1 MMRSRT
7 LTTMLVFICAIAPDL
22 LADTVSDRQR
32 DFLRSLELFDM
43 AKSPE
48 EFRESAKVLES
59 FVADG
64 FCNGAVYY
72 NLGNAYYRAG
82 DFGRAI
88 LNYRK
93 AKHYLPRDPLLEANL
108 QQALASAPGKIAEPP
123 MPWWQH
129 VMFWQESL
137 SHPARVAIALISS
150 SLAPILAFI
159 AFWFRRH
166 NLLWLAGGMTAMA
179 LLFTLDAGLN
189 SPERFSASRAVIS
202 GETVARKGI
211 GKDYE
216 AAFDAPLRDG
226 AEFIILNETSGWTFG
241 HFAGIGNGWVRNEF
255 VAR

>member
-1 MMRSRT
+1 MMSLKT
-7 LTTMLVFICAIAPDL
+7 LIMMQIFLCALAPDP
-22 LADTVSDRQR
+22 LAGTAGDRQR
-32 DFLRSLELFDM
+32 DFLGSLELFDI

-48 EFRESAKVLES
+48 DFRESAKLLES
-59 FVADG
+59 IVADG
-64 FCNGAVYY
+64 FCNGVVYY

-93 AKHYLPRDPLLEANL
+93 AKPYRPRDPLLEANL

-123 MPWWQH
+123 KPWWQH
-129 VMFWQESL
+129 VMFWQEYL
-137 SHPARVAIALISS
+137 SHPSRVAIALISFT
-150 SLAPILAFI
+150 LAPILAFVS
-159 AFWFRRH
+159 FLFSRRRF
-166 NLLWLAGGMTAMA
+166 LLLAGGLTATA

-189 SPERFSASRAVIS
+189 SPERFSASRAVIT

-216 AAFDAPLRDG
+216 PAFDAPLKDG
-226 AEFIILNETSGWTFG
+226 AEFVILDETSGWTFG
-241 HFAGIGNGWVRNEF
+241 HFAGIGDGWVRNEF